1 MSGEWGG
8 GDKTNQRRGGCI
20 CTMHGTSDSMLC
32 IIYLHVFFSLYLPF
46 FSHSLSLSLSLSPS
60 LPPSLSPPP
69 SLPLHPQVCDE
80 KEQLT
85 SELDKLKRRV
95 ASGSSEGGAASAG
108 GEELTHL
115 KAQNAALQKSLQGTN
130 NK

>member
-20 CTMHGTSDSMLC
+20 CTMHGTSDSILC
-32 IIYLHVFFSLYLPF
+32 IICLPLF
-46 FSHSLSLSLSLSPS
+46 LSLFLLPLSPLS
-60 LPPSLSPPP
+60 LPPSLSLVF
-69 SLPLHPQVCDE
+69 SLFSLLHPQICDE

-130 NK
+130 NN